1 MAVIPY
7 IDIRLIFSYYFI
19 YVNIQLSSLSKGW
32 SCSLSVLK
40 TNVTVG
46 ADTIMNPLLTTK
58 YKSFNG
64 VFFCRG
70 VGVKSKVLHWFNI
83 SVYMAI
89 WYTCFQFF
97 SSVIFNKIKKIVF
110 HSLFCLVLNSMLRL
124 YYSIHDEII
133 HNCISVW
140 LFLRFI

>member
-19 YVNIQLSSLSKGW
+19 YVNIQLSSLSNGW

-64 VFFCRG
+64 GFF
-70 VGVKSKVLHWFNI
+70 VGGWVLNRRFYI
-83 SVYMAI
+83 DSIYRYMAI